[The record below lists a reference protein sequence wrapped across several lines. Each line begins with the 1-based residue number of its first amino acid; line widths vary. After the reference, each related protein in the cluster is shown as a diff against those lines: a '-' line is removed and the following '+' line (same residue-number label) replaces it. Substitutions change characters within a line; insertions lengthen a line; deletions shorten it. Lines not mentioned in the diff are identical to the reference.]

1 MLYGQEVVMKI
12 IATVTDCGAVVHAGG
27 SAESRSAIID
37 LGENLP
43 PVLQE
48 YLDNLKWAKEGPNRY
63 TYKNLTFSIL
73 DDTV

>member
-1 MLYGQEVVMKI
+1 MKI
-12 IATVTDCGAVVHAGG
+12 IATVTDYGAVVHAGG

-48 YLDNLKWAKEGPNRY
+48 YLDSLKWAKEGPNRH
-63 TYKNLTFSIL
+63 TYKNLTLSIL